1 MKKIKVLHVASF
13 RGNIGDY
20 ANHQGFY
27 KKFKKITPADFTQ
40 LEIRKFYKNRDE
52 MRFDESFVEL
62 VNKYDLLILGGGG
75 FFDLKWDYSN
85 TGTTINLSKKI
96 IESIKIPVLVNAM
109 GYHEYGEV
117 KDENVK
123 KFKNFLEI
131 ITKRNNW
138 LVTVR
143 NDGSYERLYK
153 RYGNLVKNI
162 TKVFDNGFYYLPKE
176 FSKWKLKEENTTW
189 IGMNVT
195 NELFDTKFNNGITA
209 EKLNELMSIFIN
221 KVLKENKNYKILFFT
236 HNHQDITT
244 LDIIMK
250 SVDDNYKRESISV
263 APFFIEE
270 KKIDTIFDLYRLC
283 SCVIGMRFHT
293 NVCSIAMN
301 IPSIGLAGHEQI
313 SSLYTELGISERSI
327 IINNEKFINN
337 LDVLLKKTLLSKKNT
352 SESYKK
358 INNSIEKESYTYFNL
373 IKSFLY

>member
-221 KVLKENKNYKILFFT
+221 KVLKDATSNELYEIIKGPNDTSTFDRKGYEQHSARIQRGMELFG
-236 HNHQDITT
+236 
-244 LDIIMK
+244 K
-250 SVDDNYKRESISV
+250 
-263 APFFIEE
+263 
-270 KKIDTIFDLYRLC
+270 
-283 SCVIGMRFHT
+283 
-293 NVCSIAMN
+293 
-301 IPSIGLAGHEQI
+301 
-313 SSLYTELGISERSI
+313 
-327 IINNEKFINN
+327 
-337 LDVLLKKTLLSKKNT
+337 
-352 SESYKK
+352 
-358 INNSIEKESYTYFNL
+358 YFRAL
-373 IKSFLY
+373 WD